1 MTPDRRE
8 GADALRGADIRFR
21 VDPGDVPPEKAA
33 RRLHLTLDR
42 FNELLPNLLKR
53 GFPPADPDTGM
64 YDLDQIDE
72 WRKLRFGR
80 EQPLTAAPAPAQPEP
95 QAQSDMAE
103 RFINAK
109 ERQTKGRRGNGGTP

>member
-1 MTPDRRE
+1 MTEARNE
-8 GADALRGADIRFR
+8 STEALRGADIRFR

-64 YDLDQIDE
+64 YSLEAIDE
-72 WRKLRFGR
+72 WRKVRDGLKS
-80 EQPLTAAPAPAQPEP
+80 PLTGASHPP
-95 QAQSDMAE
+95 QANQPADKPMSMGE
-103 RFINAK
+103 RFAAK
-109 ERQTKGRRGNGGTP
+109 KRSRHG

>member
-1 MTPDRRE
+1 MNHDHRE
-8 GADALRGADIRFR
+8 GADTLRGADIRFR

-64 YDLDQIDE
+64 YSLEAIDE
-72 WRKLRFGR
+72 WRKLRDGLKS
-80 EQPLTAAPAPAQPEP
+80 PLTGADHPPQPSQP
-95 QAQSDMAE
+95 TGKPMSMGE
-103 RFINAK
+103 RFAAK
-109 ERQTKGRRGNGGTP
+109 KRSRHG